1 LGGGLGLSFVSP
13 PKEFAS
19 LRVARGREMNNL
31 KKKKDNGAIGRKTR
45 VSNSCSEGQN
55 FWVVRPVE
63 KIIKE
68 ASAERVKEAIFYFF
82 GFVIWN
88 HPQRVYKM
96 VVFFLENIYIKRGGR
111 EA

>member
-1 LGGGLGLSFVSP
+1 
-13 PKEFAS
+13 
-19 LRVARGREMNNL
+19 
-31 KKKKDNGAIGRKTR
+31 
-45 VSNSCSEGQN
+45 
-55 FWVVRPVE
+55 VRPVE

-68 ASAERVKEAIFYFF
+68 ASAERVKEAIFFFF

>member
-1 LGGGLGLSFVSP
+1 
-13 PKEFAS
+13 
-19 LRVARGREMNNL
+19 
-31 KKKKDNGAIGRKTR
+31 
-45 VSNSCSEGQN
+45 
-55 FWVVRPVE
+55 VRPVE

-68 ASAERVKEAIFYFF
+68 ASAERVKEAIFFFLYFF